1 MKYYEVSTDFRY
13 RIVNTVRSFLSS
25 TVYDEKNVKKHETF
39 YFNLNLI
46 MVKYLLVP
54 TVLTETNGIANEVSA
69 SYPAGSKRYCGL
81 TKLLNLRA
89 LSRTIII
96 KITSV

>member
-1 MKYYEVSTDFRY
+1 
-13 RIVNTVRSFLSS
+13 
-25 TVYDEKNVKKHETF
+25 
-39 YFNLNLI
+39 